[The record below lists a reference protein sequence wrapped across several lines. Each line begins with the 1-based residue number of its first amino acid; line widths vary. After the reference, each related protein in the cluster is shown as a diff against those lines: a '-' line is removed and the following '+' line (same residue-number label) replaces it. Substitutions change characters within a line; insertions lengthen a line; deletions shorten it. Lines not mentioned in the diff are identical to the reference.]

1 MHATGFLLALILDV
15 QYSTA
20 ACRSASPLGDELNQ
34 ADYERDQAAL
44 MHLKLGFRS
53 FLRPLD
59 DTLV

>member
-1 MHATGFLLALILDV
+1 MHATGSLLALILDV

-44 MHLKLGFRS
+44 VSHAPEVGISVFSPTPR
-53 FLRPLD
+53 
-59 DTLV
+59 